1 MSSSQQQQRQP
12 SEEGEVVV
20 VTGGTTVVEG
30 DHAEEDQEE
39 AAVSS
44 TNPDMSHVS
53 VVVLGEASIQVID
66 SSLTTGIYTT
76 LVILWVCRW
85 DGVS

>member
-1 MSSSQQQQRQP
+1 MSSSQQQQQRQP

-39 AAVSS
+39 VSS
-44 TNPDMSHVS
+44 ANPDMSHVS

-66 SSLTTGIYTT
+66 SSLTTGTCYTI
-76 LVILWVCRW
+76 LVLGVWRW